1 MHLFLTDSDT
11 APFLADE
18 LRRAAPDSA
27 PREIDR
33 LGIAADVNL
42 DGLLLAFARQ
52 TLPDA
57 IEVHAASINAWA
69 DRIIESGIIL
79 HFQCYSVITRFI
91 ERNGRIHSC
100 AGFNTVHIPCVIRN
114 GTIRIARA

>member
-1 MHLFLTDSDT
+1 VHLFLTDSDT

-57 IEVHAASINAWA
+57 IEVQAASINAWA
-69 DRIIESGIIL
+69 DRIIESVAGIFPDDQPWRL
-79 HFQCYSVITRFI
+79 HLWPQYG
-91 ERNGRIHSC
+91 EGK
-100 AGFNTVHIPCVIRN
+100 AGQNRCELIRASAS
-114 GTIRIARA
+114 G